1 MSIEQTIT
9 RLAEAIEANTEA
21 LLALAQNTPAAAAP
35 AEKAAPATKD
45 EARKP
50 KAKAPVEKPKKEEK
64 APEPEAESALVDEDD
79 APAKVTR
86 KEVSTLVLEHVKKV
100 GRSDTEDVLAA
111 FGATRVS
118 ELSADDYADV
128 ADRLREGIE
137 AAK

>member
-35 AEKAAPATKD
+35 DEKAAPAPKD
-45 EARKP
+45 AGQKP
-50 KAKAPVEKPKKEEK
+50 KAKAPAKQPKKEEK
-64 APEPEAESALVDEDD
+64 APEPEADALVDEDD